1 MQLTGVISGSSRW
14 AFLHGFAKFDRFRL
28 QMEGN
33 WDLYRYFLAR
43 RESLIG
49 QALEKRALGEFLEDF
64 HFDVDAKTTTMS
76 PLLCACL
83 SGGFAAGED
92 TAAAGG
98 LEPSYSIEVNDAGGN
113 YCFDCRPFFGES
125 NTFTNGPQP
134 LVTYEGNYYTSA
146 DVCAGLHTGCMVE
159 SRNTMK

>member
-1 MQLTGVISGSSRW
+1 MGLVPLFPGPTRESHRAGFGKTRLGRISGG
-14 AFLHGFAKFDRFRL
+14 LPFR
-28 QMEGN
+28 
-33 WDLYRYFLAR
+33 RR
-43 RESLIG
+43 REDHDDEPSTV
-49 QALEKRALGEFLEDF
+49 R
-64 HFDVDAKTTTMS
+64 
-76 PLLCACL
+76 LLVR
-83 SGGFAAGED
+83 GFAAGED